1 MPSRPVVGSF
11 QVYAREATGRRAGF
25 ATGWMYWHFFVIVVA
40 VEAVAGGRILH
51 LYLPM
56 IPLWLLCLGL
66 LCLGLLVLLNGT
78 NMVSARS
85 YGECEYWFSSIKV
98 IAIVLFLGMGL
109 MAALDARNWASW

>member
-1 MPSRPVVGSF
+1 LPSRPVVGSF

-56 IPLWLLCLGL
+56 IPLWLLCLAGL
-66 LCLGLLVLLNGT
+66 PEMMSTRSGEYGL
-78 NMVSARS
+78 
-85 YGECEYWFSSIKV
+85 
-98 IAIVLFLGMGL
+98 
-109 MAALDARNWASW
+109 